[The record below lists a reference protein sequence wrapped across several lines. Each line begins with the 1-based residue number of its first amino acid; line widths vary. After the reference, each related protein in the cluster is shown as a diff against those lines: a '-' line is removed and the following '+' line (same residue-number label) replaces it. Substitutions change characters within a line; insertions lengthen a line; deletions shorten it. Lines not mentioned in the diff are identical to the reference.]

1 MDFKEFQEYSFCG
14 MSLESTFKEL
24 HSFLHIVL
32 SLHCKCLPTIINFYT
47 FPLILKPCI
56 PQLLQNHCSPRKIFC
71 LAPRILWQ
79 PAKSSQTAQIR
90 SVKYFFTATLT
101 PVYHRVFR
109 EVLFAANSHFFV
121 IFLSC
126 NDRAMASCWMTQRGL
141 TASGS

>member
-1 MDFKEFQEYSFCG
+1 MLANNDQFLYIPSDIK
-14 MSLESTFKEL
+14 T
-24 HSFLHIVL
+24 LHIATPTKSVL
-32 SLHCKCLPTIINFYT
+32 SK
-47 FPLILKPCI
+47 
-56 PQLLQNHCSPRKIFC
+56 KIFC

-121 IFLSC
+121 IFFKL
-126 NDRAMASCWMTQRGL
+126 Q
-141 TASGS
+141 